1 MTALEIAMA
10 GYLAFGQPTGNNYEA
25 ITKHAGL
32 QVIHADGAVTLRLRE
47 EERGKREENGAET
60 TLIRLKDERY
70 PFEVTRYI
78 RTWNDCAAVETWVE
92 VRHEEAGPV
101 RLMRADSFAAPVD
114 SADLWPSAEGEET
127 PKRKKVFDPK
137 KRIPPV
143 RVLSLTGS
151 AKWVAN
157 VVRQEIGNGQIV
169 ELASKSGGR
178 NAWESNAAMMVEFE
192 EDVDEERGKV
202 LGVALEWPGTSCR
215 RIRRSW
221 DGKRTEVFAGID
233 MTTGPYTLDPGVTFT
248 TPKAVLVW
256 SENGRGEISRQYHR
270 WARRHLMPHGDALHP
285 VLLNSWEGAYFS
297 FTEKTLTDM
306 MDGVKEMGGEMF
318 VLDDGWFGRGKYARD
333 EVNKATA
340 GLGDWCVN
348 TNKLPH
354 GLGWLADEAAKRGL
368 KFGLWVEPEMANTNS
383 WLYQEHP
390 DWVLQEAVRP
400 LIVGRGRSQV
410 VLDFCN
416 PAVRDSVFKQ
426 IDAVYAAIPS
436 LAYVKWDCNANIWNP
451 GAPSLASD
459 RQPNLWYDYAM
470 GYMEML
476 ARFQAK
482 RPHIMTQAC
491 ASGGGHMDFGS
502 LRYADEFWASDD
514 TDPYQRIFIQ
524 WGCSQFYPASAM
536 ACHVTASPNHQTKRE
551 TPLKYRFDVAM
562 TGRLGFELHPKNLTP
577 EDIAFAKAAVADYK
591 RIRPVVQRGDLYRLV
606 SPYEKPMAAL
616 MYVGGKEAL
625 AAPEDTEDMAREDTR
640 PPVAVVFALGL
651 KDFGEHVETLNF
663 RGLDPDVM
671 YSVREINCGEKL
683 HVADSARH
691 NPPVRTG
698 RELMDEGFAVRL
710 SGDYDSAVFEIAE
723 VAGGVRLAVPFG
735 EAKVGFSLEMGAS
748 AKDVPVRVDNSQM
761 KSLSVATNDGV
772 VVAEWKG
779 HPVCGDCFTVT
790 ATMRLH
796 RAGGFEY
803 TGFEYAG
810 NESPLC
816 VRQIAFPEVTVPR
829 SVTTAIFRPETVGEV
844 YRPEWGGFRAGAE
857 VSVNGPNWLTF
868 GCIAALNG
876 GTPSHFLDQR
886 GEARLHTTSL
896 AVMQGIEPDTL
907 VLCNRYTPPV
917 TDALRKA
924 GALPYS
930 GAYVPF
936 VGGWYEAAKMH
947 RAWFERQPWFKKAA
961 ARDFSKLRE
970 IALWMWSR
978 GGVDVSEPPV
988 HWFMKETG
996 LKVALDWYW
1005 WHGIPYDTSF
1015 PYFWPPRDG
1024 VENFRAAVGRM
1035 KKAGAFVQTYTN
1047 GASWDCDDPRWAEGG
1062 MESVVVKSDGDI
1074 FAKMYNVFTRH
1085 RLARM
1090 CGEAPKFQSIIRRLE
1105 RNLRESGLDGV
1116 YMDQITCGAH
1126 SPCHNPRHSHAPGG
1140 DSAERGFRAYV
1151 QAVRDDN
1158 PGFILSSE
1166 ATSETYFD
1174 MFEASIMLYSSW
1186 ERCGKGSLP
1195 AHEPVPA
1202 ATVIYRG
1209 ANVIFG
1215 SFATPGGAPAWDPL
1229 WGERP
1234 DRADD
1239 VEAVVS
1245 KYPDQFAVEFARGIV
1260 WGIQPMVH
1268 NFTMGDV
1275 ANPRLAKDLQFMKG
1289 SARFYS
1295 DNRDFLFDG
1304 ELLKPARL
1312 VCAAKRVEF
1321 LSASCYK
1328 RVKDS
1333 TTYVQEA
1340 LPCVF
1345 HSEWRSKDGR
1355 KAAILVNWT
1364 REEQQYELD
1373 FEGVKRTG
1381 TLAPLSWKAES
1392 L

>member
-1 MTALEIAMA
+1 MTALEIALA
-10 GYLAFGQPTGNNYEA
+10 GYLAFGQPTGNYYEA
-25 ITKHAGL
+25 ITKHSGL

-47 EERGKREENGAET
+47 EGRGKREENGAET
-60 TLIRLKDERY
+60 TVIRLKDERY

-78 RTWNDCAAVETWVE
+78 RTWNDCAAVETWAE
-92 VRHEEAGPV
+92 IRHEEAGPV
-101 RLMRADSFAAPVD
+101 KLLRADSFASRIAVK
-114 SADLWPSAEGEET
+114 ADA
-127 PKRKKVFDPK
+127 
-137 KRIPPV
+137 V
-143 RVLSLTGS
+143 RVLSLAGS
-151 AKWVAN
+151 AKYEAN
-157 VVRQEIGNGQIV
+157 VVESPVGNGQIV
-169 ELASKSGGR
+169 ELSSKSGGR
-178 NAWESNAAMMVEFE
+178 NAWESNAAMMVEFG
-192 EDVDEERGKV
+192 DGADEERGKV
-202 LGVALEWPGTSCR
+202 LGVALEWPGTNCR
-215 RIRRSW
+215 RVRRSW
-221 DGKRTEVFAGID
+221 DGKVTEVFAGVD

-248 TPKAVLVW
+248 TPKAILVW
-256 SENGRGEISRQYHR
+256 SENGRGAVSREYHR
-270 WARRHLMPHGDALHP
+270 WAHRHLMPHGYDLHP
-285 VLLNSWEGAYFS
+285 VLLNSWEGSYFS
-297 FTEKTLTDM
+297 FTEQTLLDM

-354 GLGWLADEAAKRGL
+354 GLGWLADEAGRRGL

-383 WLYQEHP
+383 WLFEECP
-390 DWVLQEAVRP
+390 DWVLREAGRP
-400 LIVGRGRSQV
+400 LVCGRGKSQV
-410 VLDFCN
+410 VLDFAN
-416 PAVRDSVFKQ
+416 PAVRDHIFNQLDK
-426 IDAVYAAIPS
+426 VYDDITLNS
-436 LAYVKWDCNANIWNP
+436 QLSTLNYIKWDCNANIHNP
-451 GAPSLASD
+451 GSPYLAAE
-459 RQPNLWYDYAM
+459 RQPNLWYDYAR
-470 GYMEML
+470 GYTEL
-476 ARFQAK
+476 LSRFQSK

-491 ASGGGHMDFGS
+491 SSGGGHMDFGS
-502 LRYADEFWASDD
+502 LRYADEFWPSDD

-562 TGRLGFELHPKNLTP
+562 TGRLGFELHPKNMTAD
-577 EDIAFAKAAVADYK
+577 EISFAKAAVADYK

-616 MYVGGKEAL
+616 MYTGGSDAL
-625 AAPEDTEDMAREDTR
+625 PTPEDTEDIAREDTR
-640 PPVAVVFALGL
+640 IPDAVVFALGL
-651 KDFGEHVETLNF
+651 KIKGEHAETLHLH
-663 RGLDPDVM
+663 GLDPEAT
-671 YSVREINCGEKL
+671 YSVREINCGERL
-683 HVADSARH
+683 HLEGGSQSSAT
-691 NPPVRTG
+691 VSG
-698 RELMDEGFAVRL
+698 RELMEDGLAVRL
-710 SGDYDSAVFEIAE
+710 SGDYDSAVFE
-723 VAGGVRLAVPFG
+723 VAKASGSVRHTVPFG
-735 EAKVGFSLEMGAS
+735 DARVGFSLEMGVT
-748 AKDVPVRVDNSQM
+748 AKDAPVRVDNAQM
-761 KSLSVATNDGV
+761 KSLAVVTNGGEVVAT
-772 VVAEWKG
+772 WRG
-779 HPVCGDCFTVT
+779 HAVCGDGFTVT
-790 ATMRLH
+790 ARMRLDDG
-796 RAGGFEY
+796 GGFEY
-803 TGFEYAG
+803 AVFSYSG
-810 NESPLC
+810 NESPLY
-816 VRQIAFPEVTVPR
+816 VRRIAFPEVTVPR
-829 SVTTAIFRPETVGEV
+829 TDSTAIFRPETVGEV
-844 YRPEWGGFRAGAE
+844 YRPTWAKFVAGRD
-857 VSVNGPNWLTF
+857 VSTSGPNWLTF
-868 GCIAALNG
+868 ACLAALNDG
-876 GTPSHFLDQR
+876 GASHFLDQR

-896 AVMQGIEPDTL
+896 VVTQGAEPDTL
-907 VLCNRYTPPV
+907 VLKNVYDPPV

-924 GALPYS
+924 GSLPYC
-930 GAYVPF
+930 GVYAPYR
-936 VGGWYEAAKMH
+936 GGWYEAAKMH
-947 RAWFERQPWFKKAA
+947 RAWFETTPWFKKAA
-961 ARDFSKLRE
+961 LRDFSKLRE

-978 GGVDVSEPPV
+978 GGVSVSEPPV

-996 LKVALDWYW
+996 LTVGLDWYW

-1024 VENFRAAVGRM
+1024 VDGFRAAVGRM

-1047 GASWDCDDPRWAEGG
+1047 GASWDCDDPRWADGG
-1062 MESVVVKSDGDI
+1062 MESVVVKPDGDI

-1090 CGEAPKFQSIIRRLE
+1090 CGEAPKFQRIIRNLE

-1126 SPCHNPRHSHAPGG
+1126 SPCHNPRHAHAPGG
-1140 DSAERGFRAYV
+1140 DAAENGFRTYV

-1215 SFATPGGAPAWDPL
+1215 SFATPGGAPAWDPM

-1234 DRADD
+1234 DSEDEVD
-1239 VEAVVS
+1239 VIVA

-1268 NFTMGDV
+1268 NFTMKDV
-1275 ANPRLAKDLQFMKG
+1275 GNPRLAADLGFMKD
-1289 SARFYS
+1289 SARFYL
-1295 DNRDFLFDG
+1295 DNRDYLFDG
-1304 ELLKPARL
+1304 ELLKPAAL
-1312 VCAAKRVEF
+1312 TCAEKRVEF

-1345 HSEWRSKDGR
+1345 HSEWRAKDGR

-1364 REEQQYELD
+1364 KDEQPYVLECEC
-1373 FEGVKRTG
+1373 FKSSGS
-1381 TLAPLSWKAES
+1381 LAPLSWKLED
-1392 L
+1392 LQ